1 MFQYLYSV
9 FQITLEL
16 LDVLLVLIWALT
28 VGKGYQQTTKVAER
42 KGRVQRAEEGRFY
55 ILTAC
60 FYFYV
65 PQYDQLDV
73 TCSSRD
79 QYFRL

>member
-9 FQITLEL
+9 FQITLKL
-16 LDVLLVLIWALT
+16 GSNCWQS
-28 VGKGYQQTTKVAER
+28 YQQTTKVAKR

-55 ILTAC
+55 IHTAY

-65 PQYDQLDV
+65 PQHDQLHV
-73 TCSSRD
+73 TCS
-79 QYFRL
+79 